1 MAAAPDC
8 LASSTAQTYPASL
21 RLRLSSLAP
30 PSWRVFSLRHCPV
43 LAYRETLPLSVNT
56 QRWPGTMETWTSCSL
71 GSGEGG
77 DGVKVGKEEG
87 GDSIAGPQSAG
98 WQEDG
103 AEDRRREAG
112 GRR

>member
-8 LASSTAQTYPASL
+8 LASSTAQTYPAL
-21 RLRLSSLAP
+21 LILRLSSLAP

-77 DGVKVGKEEG
+77 D
-87 GDSIAGPQSAG
+87 SIAGPQSAG

-103 AEDRRREAG
+103 AEDRREEMRAG
-112 GRR
+112 QH